1 MLQQEQMFL
10 IVPCDKNLGPA
21 IIERQDYLK
30 IAMRDHLSDTTTYKS
45 LSTGDIDRYSSEIN
59 KNILDWLKT
68 YNKKLTKME
77 RAFIRE
83 EVKSNQS
90 PFARFNLTLK
100 AHKLKPGQT
109 VDQLKSRLI
118 VSCPGSLLHGL
129 SVWVDRKVQKV
140 AQ

>member
-1 MLQQEQMFL
+1 MFL

-21 IIERQDYLK
+21 IIKRHDYLK
-30 IAMRDHLSDTTTYKS
+30 IEMRDHLSDTATYKS
-45 LSTGDIDRYSSEIN
+45 LSTSEIDRYSSEIN

-68 YNKKLTKME
+68 YNKKLTEME

-90 PFARFNLTLK
+90 LFARFYLTLQ

-109 VDQLKSRLI
+109 VDQLKSRPI
-118 VSCPGSLLHGL
+118 VSCPGSLLHGIG
-129 SVWVDRKVQKV
+129 VWVDRKVKEV